1 MKTTSKY
8 QLLRTDCPNNLSL
21 LSSNQRPLWIG
32 SLYFRSY
39 FQMPKFLS
47 QLVRSVSGLILHHN
61 RGRVNG
67 VSLLASYL
75 PKLSQ
80 YSCNKGSD
88 SRFISAWRQTVR
100 KSPWLRLAFSSWM
113 ILPSMGNCYGF
124 LTQVLTCRRIQSCCL
139 SMFLPVLYGSVIW
152 TDKLEYISSG

>member
-1 MKTTSKY
+1 MTGVLSGNVVKTTSKY
-8 QLLRTDCPNNLSL
+8 QLLRTDCPNSLSL

-61 RGRVNG
+61 RGRVNW

-80 YSCNKGSD
+80 YSCNKESD
-88 SRFISAWRQTVR
+88 SRFISAWRQTIR

-113 ILPSMGNCYGF
+113 ILPGMGNYYGF
-124 LTQVLTCRRIQSCCL
+124 LTHVLNGRRSQRRYLLML
-139 SMFLPVLYGSVIW
+139 SPV
-152 TDKLEYISSG
+152 

>member
-8 QLLRTDCPNNLSL
+8 QLLRTDCPNDLYL

-100 KSPWLRLAFSSWM
+100 KSPWLRLAFSRWWLYQVWEITMTFRRMFFTCHRSQRRHLTM
-113 ILPSMGNCYGF
+113 LSLVSYGRVILVY
-124 LTQVLTCRRIQSCCL
+124 
-139 SMFLPVLYGSVIW
+139 
-152 TDKLEYISSG
+152 KLEYIS